1 MFLSFFRSILY
12 RIYTQDVKL
21 ESEEKK
27 EEEYHPAE
35 FTIGDVV
42 WAQAR
47 GLPSWPGK
55 IVDERDV
62 GGVRADNGKVI
73 ALDHWIS
80 SMETRLDGFLKQIY
94 FRETFTHMSAEYR
107 IFFFLLRSIH
117 HSKNG
122 GGMCILP

>member
-1 MFLSFFRSILY
+1 M
-12 RIYTQDVKL
+12 KL

-73 ALDHWIS
+73 ALDH
-80 SMETRLDGFLKQIY
+80 
-94 FRETFTHMSAEYR
+94 
-107 IFFFLLRSIH
+107 
-117 HSKNG
+117 
-122 GGMCILP
+122 